1 MICEAC
7 RRDVD
12 YVRASFWHGDAP
24 MCRECIAQWSDP
36 DNVQI
41 SAGDAASVGN
51 YVRLRHGLPPLAA
64 ALAILLLANMSPAQ
78 ASRRCL
84 DQAEAARTWPTLAL
98 LKDGDGCWTYDRHPP
113 RAEVPARIPLIPV
126 QETTLTDRWEDADM
140 LQIEAREFEPEPPS
154 PPEPFVRAS
163 QVALFVALVLA
174 TMSVIE
180 VATGPHA
187 ARSRRPRWPDR
198 NPL

>member
-7 RRDVD
+7 RRDVE
-12 YVRASFWHGDAP
+12 YVRASFWHGDAL

-64 ALAILLLANMSPAQ
+64 ALALLLLADMSPAE
-78 ASRRCL
+78 ASPRCL
-84 DQAEAARTWPTLAL
+84 DQAEAARTWPTQAL
-98 LKDGDGCWTYDRHPP
+98 SKDGDGCWTYDHHPR
-113 RAEVPARIPLIPV
+113 RAEVPATIPLIPV
-126 QETTLTDRWEDADM
+126 QETTLTDRWEDANM

-154 PPEPFVRAS
+154 PPEP
-163 QVALFVALVLA
+163 LV
-174 TMSVIE
+174 
-180 VATGPHA
+180 
-187 ARSRRPRWPDR
+187 
-198 NPL
+198 